1 VSDTDWY
8 AIFKQTLEA
17 DLPESTMTPE
27 QVDVLIADIIAGRI
41 EIPDV
46 PRPRRSRRRWI
57 AAGAAI
63 TVLGGGTAVAALWN
77 GAKPTHPEAGIAC
90 RASAD
95 PKGDAAVLPPA
106 RDPLAACAQLW
117 LTGVL
122 PDLDHA
128 SPATDVAP
136 PLFACVDPG
145 GALDVF
151 PNLADPPISC
161 TDLGLVAADT
171 DLIDDPRV
179 VLQDRLVNDI
189 NLQPCVDL
197 NTARQLA
204 LKALADLG
212 LTDWTVTVRDSVK
225 DCVKGGEDSDT
236 KSVFLFSVPN

>member
-17 DLPESTMTPE
+17 DLPESTMTSE

-41 EIPDV
+41 ESSNV
-46 PRPRRSRRRWI
+46 PRPRRPRRRWI

-63 TVLGGGTAVAALWN
+63 TVLAGGTAVAALWN
-77 GAKPTHPEAGIAC
+77 GAKPTHPEQGIAC

-95 PKGDAAVLPPA
+95 PKGDAEVLPPA
-106 RDPLAACAQLW
+106 QDPLAACAQLW
-117 LTGVL
+117 LAGVL

-128 SPATDVAP
+128 GPATDVAP
-136 PLFACVDPG
+136 PLFACVGSG

-151 PNLADPPISC
+151 PNLADPPIKC
-161 TDLGLVAADT
+161 TDLGLVDADT

-179 VLQDRLVNDI
+179 VLQDRLTNDI
-189 NLQPCVDL
+189 NLTCVDL
-197 NTARQLA
+197 DTARQLA

-212 LTDWTVTVRDSVK
+212 LNDWTVTVRDNAK
-225 DCVKGGEDSDT
+225 DCVKAGEDPDT
-236 KSVFLFSVPN
+236 KSVFLLSVPN